1 MFISRSLHAAG
12 FVFANLVFFMGSAI
26 AQASYEGIGRT
37 AKPAEI
43 ASWNIDVRSDFK
55 GLPKGK
61 GTVAQGE
68 KLWEAKCASCHG
80 VFGESNA
87 VFNPI
92 IGGTKPADI
101 ESGHVATLRED
112 YPGRTTMMK
121 LSSLSTLWDYIN
133 RAMPWNAPKTL
144 TTDEVYAATAYILNL
159 ADVLP
164 ADFTLSDANMAQVQQ
179 RLPNRK
185 GMTTQHA
192 LWPGG
197 DSNKPDVQGDNC
209 LKNCAAELKV
219 RSRIPDFARD
229 AHGNLAEQN
238 RLIGAQRGIITLAST
253 PLSAFNYARNVDNAA
268 ESIKKILHQNTCTSC
283 HAAEQKL
290 LGPSF
295 KDIAKKYQDKSDSA
309 AYLSSKIKAGGV
321 GVWGQVPMPAQAL
334 SEADAASVVQWLLKQ

>member
-1 MFISRSLHAAG
+1 MFISHSLRAAA
-12 FVFANLVFFMGSAI
+12 FVLANFGLFFNSAA
-26 AQASYEGIGRT
+26 AQTSYEGIGRA

-43 ASWNIDVRSDFK
+43 RAWNIDVRPDFK
-55 GLPKGK
+55 GLPKGR

-80 VFGESNA
+80 VFGESNS

-92 IGGTKPADI
+92 IGGTKQADI
-101 ESGHVATLRED
+101 ESGHVASLRED

-144 TTDEVYAATAYILNL
+144 TTDEVYASTAYILNL

-164 ADFTLSDANMAQVQQ
+164 ADFTLSDANMAEVQQ

-185 GMTTQHA
+185 GMTTKHA
-192 LWPGG
+192 LWPGS
-197 DSNKPDVQGDNC
+197 DSNKPDVQGSSC
-209 LKNCAAELKV
+209 LKNCGPEVKV
-219 RSRIPDFARD
+219 TSRIPDFARD

-238 RLIGAQRGIITLAST
+238 RLMGQQLGQITLAST
-253 PLSAFNYARNVDNAA
+253 PLDAANNARNEGNAA
-268 ESIKKILHQNTCTSC
+268 ESIMKILNQNACTAC
-283 HAAEQKL
+283 HAAAQKL
-290 LGPSF
+290 VGPSF
-295 KDIAKKYQDKSDSA
+295 NDVAKKYQDKSDSA
-309 AYLSSKIKAGGV
+309 AYLSNKIRAGGV

-334 SEADAASVVQWLLKQ
+334 SEADAASIAQWLLKQ

>member
-1 MFISRSLHAAG
+1 MFISLNFRTAV
-12 FVFANLVFFMGSAI
+12 FVLVGIGITCGNAN
-26 AQASYEGIGRT
+26 AQAAYQGIGRS
-37 AKPAEI
+37 AAPAEI
-43 ASWNIDVRSDFK
+43 NAWNIDVRSDFK

-80 VFGESNA
+80 VFGESNS

-92 IGGTKPADI
+92 IGGTKQADI

-159 ADVLP
+159 ADVVP
-164 ADFTLSDANMAQVQQ
+164 ADFTLSDVNMGEVQQ

-185 GMTTQHA
+185 GMTTNHA
-192 LWPGG
+192 MWPGG
-197 DSNKPDVQGDNC
+197 EFKDQTSAPIKPDVQGSSC
-209 LKNCAAELKV
+209 LKNCGAEPKV
-219 RSRIPDFARD
+219 VSRMPDFARD

-238 RLIGAQRGIITLAST
+238 RLVGAQRGVVTIIST
-253 PLSAFNYARNVDNAA
+253 P
-268 ESIKKILHQNTCTSC
+268 
-283 HAAEQKL
+283 
-290 LGPSF
+290 
-295 KDIAKKYQDKSDSA
+295 
-309 AYLSSKIKAGGV
+309 
-321 GVWGQVPMPAQAL
+321 
-334 SEADAASVVQWLLKQ
+334 

>member
-1 MFISRSLHAAG
+1 MFISHSLRAAA
-12 FVFANLVFFMGSAI
+12 FALASPIFFISSTT
-26 AQASYEGIGRT
+26 AQTSYEGIGRV

-43 ASWNIDVRSDFK
+43 AAWNIDVRPDFK

-68 KLWEAKCASCHG
+68 KLWEAKCANCHG

-92 IGGTKPADI
+92 IGGTKQADI
-101 ESGHVATLRED
+101 ESGHVASLRED

-144 TTDEVYAATAYILNL
+144 TTDEVYAVTAYILNL

-164 ADFTLSDANMAQVQQ
+164 ADFTLSDANMAEVQQ

-185 GMTTQHA
+185 GMTTQHTM
-192 LWPGG
+192 WPGSN
-197 DSNKPDVQGDNC
+197 SNKLDVQGSSC

-219 RSRIPDFARD
+219 TSRIPDFARD

-238 RLIGAQRGIITLAST
+238 RLIGQQRGQVTLAST
-253 PLSAFNYARNVDNAA
+253 PLSASNNARKESNAT
-268 ESIKKILHQNTCTSC
+268 ESIVKILNQNTCTAC
-283 HAAEQKL
+283 HATEQKL
-290 LGPSF
+290 VGPSF
-295 KDIAKKYQDKSDSA
+295 KDIAKKYQEKGDSA
-309 AYLSSKIKAGGV
+309 AYLSNKIRAGGV

-334 SEADAASVVQWLLKQ
+334 NEADAVSIAQWLLKQ